1 VFFPKVIISGERVVY
16 KMIYD
21 VQSPYFKRFLMKTGT
36 KHSSKD
42 VQAMLSQMLNQL
54 NLVAAPPVNAT
65 SA

>member
-1 VFFPKVIISGERVVY
+1 
-16 KMIYD
+16 MIYD